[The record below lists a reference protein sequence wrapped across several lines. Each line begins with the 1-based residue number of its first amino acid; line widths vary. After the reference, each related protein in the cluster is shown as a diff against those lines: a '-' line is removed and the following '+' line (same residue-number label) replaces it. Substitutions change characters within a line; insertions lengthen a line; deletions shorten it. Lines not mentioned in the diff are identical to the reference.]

1 MRRRDFLKTL
11 AGVPVTII
19 GWEVGLKLFME
30 KPAAD
35 LGDRKI
41 SWITCDTLARVYYID
56 EALPGKERFWTTCHS
71 THLPAVGEVFR
82 IYCAGKTRRTIRVTR
97 LKYLPSA
104 PGMLHAW
111 EPKTAREGFRNYL
124 NTLGGDV

>member
-11 AGVPVTII
+11 VGVPVTII

-56 EALPGKERFWTTCHS
+56 EDLPDKERFWTTCRIQ
-71 THLPAVGEVFR
+71 HLPTVGEVFH
-82 IYCAGKTRRTIRVTR
+82 TRRTTFRITR
-97 LKYLPSA
+97 LEYLPSA

-111 EPKTAREGFRNYL
+111 EPKTAREGFRDYL
-124 NTLGGDV
+124 SRHEELWRGK